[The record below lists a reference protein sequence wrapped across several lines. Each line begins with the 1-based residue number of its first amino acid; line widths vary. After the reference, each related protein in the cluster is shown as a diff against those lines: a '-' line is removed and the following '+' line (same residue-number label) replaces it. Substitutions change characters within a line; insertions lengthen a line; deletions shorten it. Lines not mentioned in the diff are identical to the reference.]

1 VPGDDPKLAL
11 VEVVRAAIVRGEYA
25 PNQRLIEAD
34 LCERFGT
41 TRFIARAALQELSAR
56 GLVEFLPNRGARVRN
71 ISLDEAI
78 EITEIRRLLE
88 GHAAHRAAERV
99 TDAQAAQLR
108 GIIADMEA
116 AVQRSEL
123 LRYIDLNTQLH
134 TAIRDVSEHQ
144 VSARMLMQ
152 LHDQM
157 VRHHFILALGGNR
170 PAVSL
175 PQHEAIVMAIVA
187 HDSDGAQ
194 RAMHEHLSSVIE
206 ALEALA
212 VAGVPV

>member
-1 VPGDDPKLAL
+1 VPGDPKLAV
-11 VEVVRAAIVRGEYA
+11 VEAVRAAIVRGDYA
-25 PNQRLIEAD
+25 PNQRLIETD

-71 ISLDEAI
+71 ISVDEAI
-78 EITEIRRLLE
+78 QITEIRRLLE
-88 GHAAHRAAERV
+88 GHAAYRAAERV
-99 TDAQAAQLR
+99 TDAQADELR
-108 GIIADMEA
+108 AIIADMEA
-116 AVQRSEL
+116 AVDRSEL

-134 TAIRDVSEHQ
+134 GAIRDICQHQ
-144 VSARMLMQ
+144 VSARMLNQ

-157 VRHHFILALGGNR
+157 VRHHFILSLGGNR

-187 HDSDGAQ
+187 RDPEGAQ

-206 ALEALA
+206 ALQALA

>member
-1 VPGDDPKLAL
+1 VPGDPKLAV
-11 VEVVRAAIVRGEYA
+11 VEAVRAAIVRGEYA
-25 PNQRLIEAD
+25 PNQRLIETD

-78 EITEIRRLLE
+78 EITEVRRLLE
-88 GHAAHRAAERV
+88 GQAAYRAAERV
-99 TDAQAAQLR
+99 TDAQAAGLR
-108 GIIADMEA
+108 GIIADMQH
-116 AVQRSEL
+116 AVDRSEL

-134 TAIRDVSEHQ
+134 GAIRDISGHQ

-157 VRHHFILALGGNR
+157 VRHHFILALGSNR

-175 PQHEAIVMAIVA
+175 PQHEAIVMAITA
-187 HDSDGAQ
+187 RDPASAE
-194 RAMHEHLSSVIE
+194 RAMHEHLSSVID
-206 ALEALA
+206 ALQALA
-212 VAGVPV
+212 VPGVPV

>member
-1 VPGDDPKLAL
+1 MPGDPKLHV
-11 VEVVRAAIVRGEYA
+11 VEAVRAAIVRGEYA

-34 LCERFGT
+34 LCERFDT
-41 TRFIARAALQELSAR
+41 TRFIARAALQELSSR

-99 TDAQAAQLR
+99 TDAQADELR
-108 GIIADMEA
+108 AIIADMEA
-116 AVQRSEL
+116 AVDRSEL

-134 TAIRDVSEHQ
+134 AAIRDIAEHQ
-144 VSARMLMQ
+144 VSARMLNQ

-187 HDSDGAQ
+187 RDPQAAQ
-194 RAMHEHLSSVIE
+194 QAMHEHLSSVIE
-206 ALEALA
+206 ALQALA